1 MKRLNMS
8 FQPERKKIIIGFNSL
23 KSNDEKGFILDRIRS
38 YLKEVAWLTIVER
51 KTRVKDK
58 INIY

>member
-23 KSNDEKGFILDRIRS
+23 KRNDEKGFILDRIRS

>member
-23 KSNDEKGFILDRIRS
+23 KRNDEKGFILDRIRS
-38 YLKEVAWLTIVER
+38 YLKEVAWPTIVER